1 MQYLMNMIFD
11 INIFIINSKGL
22 LDTWHFQ
29 ILTNISSP

>member
-1 MQYLMNMIFD
+1 MNILFD

-22 LDTWHFQ
+22 LDICHFQ